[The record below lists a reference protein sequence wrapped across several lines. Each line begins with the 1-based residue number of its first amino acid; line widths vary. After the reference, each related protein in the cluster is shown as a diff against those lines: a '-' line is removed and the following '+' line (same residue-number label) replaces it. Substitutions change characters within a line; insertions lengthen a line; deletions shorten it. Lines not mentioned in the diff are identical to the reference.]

1 MLYAMLKEDMADLG
15 KGDIL
20 LVVDMLRE
28 KDKICNLH
36 LVESKSHK
44 ISISVIE
51 CFFFYRYVSSA
62 HRLSYIFLLSC
73 EL

>member
-28 KDKICNLH
+28 KD
-36 LVESKSHK
+36 
-44 ISISVIE
+44 
-51 CFFFYRYVSSA
+51 
-62 HRLSYIFLLSC
+62 
-73 EL
+73 